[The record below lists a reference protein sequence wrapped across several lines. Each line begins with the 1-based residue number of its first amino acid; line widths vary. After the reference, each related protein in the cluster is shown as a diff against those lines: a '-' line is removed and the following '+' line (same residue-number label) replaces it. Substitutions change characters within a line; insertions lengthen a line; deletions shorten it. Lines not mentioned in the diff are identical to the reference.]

1 MVKRFFHRFSLRPWA
16 NGLAVYGQG
25 RLWQE
30 VWHQAQR
37 SRWAEAAAAV
47 AFFWLLGWLG
57 GGFVALHLGQ
67 GAGRWLPPGLL
78 GLARS
83 LQMGL
88 AIADAD
94 PKAQILGR
102 WAVGLIGLGAWL
114 CLVTGTQRLVQVV
127 ALIYGSPARPPDWRT
142 RLLPW
147 GLTLLGLGVAALV
160 FSLVGQNGAWVAP
173 SPARWLERLGRWVVA
188 LGCVGLGLALGY
200 RLVPRRW
207 VPGLPLGPGVRL
219 VLALGLTMMA
229 LRHWGVQWLARQ
241 GLAYDLLLALGLSL
255 VTTYGLILLVPLGA
269 QVNLSA
275 LRYQRTGDRP
285 WTMASPPPPPPSFD
299 SFKIKRRE

>member
-16 NGLAVYGQG
+16 DSLAVYGQG

-67 GAGRWLPPGLL
+67 GAGRWLPPGIL

-114 CLVTGTQRLVQVV
+114 CLVTGTQRRGTRRYPR
-127 ALIYGSPARPPDWRT
+127 ASPRPTHPRATTQRPRRSSHRAGLGATQAPSWPT
-142 RLLPW
+142 RLN
-147 GLTLLGLGVAALV
+147 TRAATPR
-160 FSLVGQNGAWVAP
+160 P
-173 SPARWLERLGRWVVA
+173 SSVSPQGNSRVRQSGGRA
-188 LGCVGLGLALGY
+188 
-200 RLVPRRW
+200 
-207 VPGLPLGPGVRL
+207 GLP
-219 VLALGLTMMA
+219 
-229 LRHWGVQWLARQ
+229 
-241 GLAYDLLLALGLSL
+241 
-255 VTTYGLILLVPLGA
+255 
-269 QVNLSA
+269 
-275 LRYQRTGDRP
+275 
-285 WTMASPPPPPPSFD
+285 
-299 SFKIKRRE
+299 

>member
-16 NGLAVYGQG
+16 DSLAVYGQG

-67 GAGRWLPPGLL
+67 GAGRWLPPGIL

-147 GLTLLGLGVAALV
+147 GLTLLGIGVA
-160 FSLVGQNGAWVAP
+160 
-173 SPARWLERLGRWVVA
+173 
-188 LGCVGLGLALGY
+188 
-200 RLVPRRW
+200 
-207 VPGLPLGPGVRL
+207 PLY
-219 VLALGLTMMA
+219 LT
-229 LRHWGVQWLARQ
+229 
-241 GLAYDLLLALGLSL
+241 
-255 VTTYGLILLVPLGA
+255 
-269 QVNLSA
+269 
-275 LRYQRTGDRP
+275 
-285 WTMASPPPPPPSFD
+285 
-299 SFKIKRRE
+299 